1 MRRLEFVGGLGGAV
15 AWPLVAQA
23 QQPKHADIA
32 PRLRRAAS
40 ITAVGTAQKAG
51 TANQHK
57 SRCRWRRKSGGM
69 VGPTAVERVNAAH
82 SKRGVH
88 LRKTRAEGPAKC
100 MINLRRR

>member
-51 TANQHK
+51 TANQHNQ
-57 SRCRWRRKSGGM
+57 RRVTNHGVGGGENPAGWWARPPSSGLMPHIRSVVYICGKR
-69 VGPTAVERVNAAH
+69 ERRDPQNV
-82 SKRGVH
+82 
-88 LRKTRAEGPAKC
+88 
-100 MINLRRR
+100 